1 MKVVNGTCD
10 EVEVT
15 EVRCAEKQAPLIY
28 VESDEDNINGDKGVG
43 GGDDGADCGNKA
55 ESDTGSSYNYYCISG
70 GAIWG
75 KFISKVVVLAL
86 PKGRTIQKKRAE
98 YFLILTN
105 PRVLLKLLPNFQLFH
120 KTHLRL
126 ISLDLLFTL
135 LRGCGY

>member
-15 EVRCAEKQAPLIY
+15 EVRCAEKQAPPIY
-28 VESDEDNINGDKGVG
+28 VESDEDDIKEYNIDGDKGVG

-55 ESDTGSSYNYYCISG
+55 ESDTGTLYNYYCISG

-86 PKGRTIQKKRAE
+86 PKGRTIQKEK
-98 YFLILTN
+98 
-105 PRVLLKLLPNFQLFH
+105 
-120 KTHLRL
+120 
-126 ISLDLLFTL
+126 S
-135 LRGCGY
+135 

>member
-1 MKVVNGTCD
+1 MKVVNRTYD

-15 EVRCAEKQAPLIY
+15 EVRRAEKQAPPIY
-28 VESDEDNINGDKGVG
+28 VESDEDDIKEDNIDGDKGAG

-55 ESDTGSSYNYYCISG
+55 ESDTDTLYYN
-70 GAIWG
+70 WG

-86 PKGRTIQKKRAE
+86 PKGRTIQKKKRAE

-105 PRVLLKLLPNFQLFH
+105 PRVLLKLPPNSQLYH

-126 ISLDLLFTL
+126 ISVDLLFTL
-135 LRGCGY
+135 LRGYGY